1 MQEQSQPQS
10 TLGTLRTKLSEI
22 KFEDLEQSFNK
33 KITEQI
39 EKDLAQRSKLNDFLK
54 EETVPSAA
62 TIKFSIDDDEP

>member
-1 MQEQSQPQS
+1 VQEQSQPQS
-10 TLGTLRTKLSEI
+10 ALGTLRTRLSEI

-39 EKDLAQRSKLNDFLK
+39 EKDLAQRSKLNDFLR
-54 EETVPSAA
+54 EDAVPSSA